1 MSDSGMYWRVAIT
14 SPDNLADDVH
24 FPHIVDYDAPLWY
37 STGGLTEFAG
47 GEVTVSTTPESVAEL
62 ILTALP

>member
-1 MSDSGMYWRVAIT
+1 MYWRVAIT

-24 FPHIVDYDAPLWY
+24 FPHIVDYDTPLWY

-47 GEVTVSTTPESVAEL
+47 GEVTVSAGVAERSRCQAYA
-62 ILTALP
+62 TAAAKL